1 MRYGSTTSLVT
12 KSNEGYAWAVRSAG
26 VVPEPISSILFL
38 TGGGV
43 LAGRR
48 YFRRRK

>member
-1 MRYGSTTSLVT
+1 MGNALID
-12 KSNEGYAWAVRSAG
+12 GI
-26 VVPEPISSILFL
+26 PEPISSILFL